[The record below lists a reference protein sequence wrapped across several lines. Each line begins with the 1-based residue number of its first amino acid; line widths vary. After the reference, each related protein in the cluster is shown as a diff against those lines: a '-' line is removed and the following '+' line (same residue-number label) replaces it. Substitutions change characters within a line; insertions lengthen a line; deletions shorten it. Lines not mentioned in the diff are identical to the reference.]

1 MRRIAFS
8 ALAGWFDATGNL
20 LPIDQMAGDVRATVA
35 SVKVIKRNLT
45 TGDGVVDTIH
55 ELKLWEKL
63 RGLEMLAKHFGLI
76 KERVEHQGSLEVVD
90 ILKARVERAKTRGK
104 A

>member
-1 MRRIAFS
+1 MVHPPRDCSLCGQLGPSRQFGEVQA
-8 ALAGWFDATGNL
+8 A
-20 LPIDQMAGDVRATVA
+20 VVVTV
-35 SVKVIKRNLT
+35 KLIKRNLT

-55 ELKLWEKL
+55 EVKLWDNL
-63 RGLEMLAKHFGLI
+63 RALEMLAKHFGLI

-90 ILKARVERAKTRGK
+90 ILKGRLERAKTRGK

>member
-1 MRRIAFS
+1 MAFS
-8 ALAGWFDATGNL
+8 DVGACFDQGDLRPLADMS
-20 LPIDQMAGDVRATVA
+20 PEVRSTVA
-35 SVKVIKRNLT
+35 SLKVVKRNLT

-55 ELKLWEKL
+55 ELKLWDKL
-63 RGLEMLAKHFGLI
+63 RALEMLAKHFGLI

-90 ILKARVERAKTRGK
+90 ILKGRLERAKTRGK